1 MQIQQLIILCTIMT
15 SDWLYFG
22 ARCRQM
28 HCLSIFQGGGAQKL
42 GIAYMIRLAFK
53 YFSDKKS

>member
-1 MQIQQLIILCTIMT
+1 MLVLDVGKCTA
-15 SDWLYFG
+15 LV
-22 ARCRQM
+22 
-28 HCLSIFQGGGAQKL
+28 SIFQGGGAQKL